1 MCQTREASGVVWFC
15 ALQMNSRTSMC
26 DMPIW
31 ARSTGIKAN
40 GAMVMETFTM
50 KIISGGALW
59 LGVLDNTSGT
69 TVHCPILYLTVKWNP
84 CNHIVQWMRW
94 EDGFGCWK
102 SHVRATW
109 SVTTSEGRPSKYGRD
124 FFSDFSAPLSNR
136 DSQAITCSSSTV
148 SCVRRAHKPR
158 SLASVYILKGL
169 LKSGVINT
177 VACTRSYLMMSNAC
191 WHCSIQIQVAFFFL
205 VVQLSLKS
213 GELMW
218 YQPPILRTFGRP

>member
-1 MCQTREASGVVWFC
+1 
-15 ALQMNSRTSMC
+15 
-26 DMPIW
+26 
-31 ARSTGIKAN
+31 
-40 GAMVMETFTM
+40 
-50 KIISGGALW
+50 
-59 LGVLDNTSGT
+59 
-69 TVHCPILYLTVKWNP
+69 
-84 CNHIVQWMRW
+84 MRW

-177 VACTRSYLMMSNAC
+177 VACTRSYLTVSNAC

-218 YQPPILRTFGRP
+218 YQPANPKNLWTSLMDCMGNDLTAETLEGSVFTPSPETIWLMNASDLWMK